1 MNVNATFWV
10 TCTATGCPCFLF
22 FFLLF
27 CFFAFS
33 AWGDEDTS
41 SLRRKQTLARNRNQS
56 VLLGIFGGFFPKKVC
71 IFLTRSSVKFIIK
84 IKPTF
89 LRIDS
94 TTIQICEA
102 FLLFVWLDLVHG
114 LISGQP
120 PLGEDGGT
128 GHGEH
133 DAGHTVFEHQHHH
146 SYLQHTDHLQHNRSH
161 TMNTWNHLKKGM
173 FSRFY
178 LTISPMVLG

>member
-1 MNVNATFWV
+1 MSRVIHQMQAFSFVIRITLKVIQKNCSSVERKYSSLIISHTLNE
-10 TCTATGCPCFLF
+10 CERNILSYLHRNRLSLF
-22 FFLLF
+22 PFFVLLF

-102 FLLFVWLDLVHG
+102 FLLFV
-114 LISGQP
+114 
-120 PLGEDGGT
+120 
-128 GHGEH
+128 
-133 DAGHTVFEHQHHH
+133 
-146 SYLQHTDHLQHNRSH
+146 
-161 TMNTWNHLKKGM
+161 
-173 FSRFY
+173 
-178 LTISPMVLG
+178 